1 MLALQLLTL
10 LLEKP
15 TDDSVEVAV
24 DFCKEAGQVLTEL
37 TPRGTHAVFERFRAI
52 LHEGEI
58 DKRVQYIIEGLFAVR
73 KNGFSDFPSVVPELD
88 LVELDDQ
95 ITHELSLEE
104 DHQIQR
110 DLDVFHYDA
119 EWEEN
124 EKQYEEIKKEIL
136 GDDAAGEEKE
146 INEDE
151 DDEEGGEA
159 GGAGA
164 GKKAAAPEDVT
175 AIGGQD
181 VSGGA
186 LANVND
192 QTDADIINL
201 RRQIYLT
208 IMSSVDFE
216 ECAHKLMKFTMKP
229 AQDAKLPGQ
238 EAELCNMIL
247 ECASQERTYMRFYGL
262 LAERF
267 CNIDKIY
274 QETFDECFANH
285 VCIHTHYITLTCPS
299 SFHVFMVI
307 GMTNIIVCHNSSI

>member
-1 MLALQLLTL
+1 LLALQLLTL

-24 DFCKEAGQVLTEL
+24 DFMKEAGQVLTEL

-73 KNGFSDFPSVVPELD
+73 KNGFADFPSVLPELD

-95 ITHELSLEE
+95 ITHELSLDE

-110 DLDVFHYDA
+110 DLDVFHFDP

-124 EKQYEEIKKEIL
+124 EKQYAEIKKEIL
-136 GDDAAGEEKE
+136 GDDEAEEKE
-146 INEDE
+146 VNEDDE
-151 DDEEGGEA
+151 DDDNNGEA
-159 GGAGA
+159 GGSGA
-164 GKKAAAPEDVT
+164 GSKKAAPEDVG

-181 VSGGA
+181 VTNETGGG
-186 LANVND
+186 LAIND

-201 RRQIYLT
+201 RRSIYLA

-216 ECAHKLMKFTMKP
+216 ECAHKLMKIVVK
-229 AQDAKLPGQ
+229 PGQ
-238 EAELCNMIL
+238 ESELCNMIL

-267 CNIDKIY
+267 CNIDKVY
-274 QETFDECFANH
+274 QDTFDECFANH
-285 VCIHTHYITLTCPS
+285 VCYHTVTIPFLYMSP
-299 SFHVFMVI
+299 
-307 GMTNIIVCHNSSI
+307 